1 MWMETVKF
9 AHVISTRKADK
20 HRVCLLCPVYS
31 RRAIIR
37 GQRGNHSIKHSGGW
51 GRHGLISHVS
61 SCVMTSTISTLEDRM
76 IIPP

>member
-1 MWMETVKF
+1 MCVSLDEISNPMWMETVKF

-51 GRHGLISHVS
+51 NPVYIRNSLPRVVGYH
-61 SCVMTSTISTLEDRM
+61 
-76 IIPP
+76 